1 MTESL
6 DGSVEHAA
14 ADGGKGV
21 AQAERGVARAPSQ
34 AADDLITRV
43 RIFDGLISLGGPVLL
58 AGGRILG
65 GGRLSAAL
73 GNVGPVCCIQPRAT
87 QQH

>member
-1 MTESL
+1 M
-6 DGSVEHAA
+6 AA
-14 ADGGKGV
+14 RVSRRPREALP
-21 AQAERGVARAPSQ
+21 EPPSQ

-43 RIFDGLISLGGPVLL
+43 RIFDGLISMGGPVLL
-58 AGGRILG
+58 AGGKILD

-73 GNVGPVCCIQPRAT
+73 GNVGPVCCFQPRAT